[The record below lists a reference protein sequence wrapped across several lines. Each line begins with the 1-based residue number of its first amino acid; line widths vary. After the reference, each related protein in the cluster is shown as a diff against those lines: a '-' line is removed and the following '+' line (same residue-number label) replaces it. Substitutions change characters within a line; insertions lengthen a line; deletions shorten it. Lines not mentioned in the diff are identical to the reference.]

1 MPSPNTVEK
10 VDTAGNL
17 KETVGENSC
26 FPPHPFSALLSLG
39 ISPSA
44 DGDEGAALDSPAFW
58 NRLDRK
64 LLVCYA

>member
-1 MPSPNTVEK
+1 MPSPQSVEK

-44 DGDEGAALDSPAFW
+44 DGDEGAALDSPAF
-58 NRLDRK
+58 
-64 LLVCYA
+64 